1 MVATEKEG
9 ELCVFLLKKI
19 AMHKTLFYLLM
30 AMACLSIVSCSKKE
44 TAQEPRSYKN
54 KLIPIESETK
64 TQNYL
69 MSVQIGH
76 KGEGC
81 KGCVT
86 ILGVTAHVDC
96 MNYGD
101 YCARY
106 AVVSLD
112 QVGSAITATTIDTFD
127 LTSENFFAMPA
138 RSLDYIDKD
147 NQLIYLNIP
156 AQLVFRDTTT
166 QQFTFT
172 GLFFS
177 NTAAYNNY

>member
-1 MVATEKEG
+1 MR
-9 ELCVFLLKKI
+9 
-19 AMHKTLFYLLM
+19 KTLLFLFM

-44 TAQEPRSYKN
+44 TAKEPLSYKN
-54 KLIPIESETK
+54 RLIPIESEAK

-69 MSVQIGH
+69 MSIQVGH
-76 KGEGC
+76 QGEGC

-96 MNYGD
+96 MNYGN

-112 QVGSAITATTIDTFD
+112 QVGTTFTATTIDTFD
-127 LTSENFFAMPA
+127 LTSEDFFAMPE
-138 RSLDYIDKD
+138 RSLAYMEKN
-147 NQLIYLNIP
+147 NQIIYLNIP
-156 AQLVFRDTTT
+156 EQIVFRDTTT

-172 GLFFS
+172 GLFLS
-177 NTAAYNNY
+177 NTAAYNNH